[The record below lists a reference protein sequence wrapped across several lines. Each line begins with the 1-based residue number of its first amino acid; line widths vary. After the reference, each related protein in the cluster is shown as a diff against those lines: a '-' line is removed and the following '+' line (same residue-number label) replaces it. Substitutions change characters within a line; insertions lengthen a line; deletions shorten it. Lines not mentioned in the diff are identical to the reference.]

1 MKGKYPMQYQ
11 VFVQADAQPPTH
23 FVASVVG
30 VPNLSVVGATEAEAM
45 ANVRVALEQKLA
57 MGKFVAI
64 EVGNGAGGS
73 SEIPPAGAFEQD
85 ETFDDW
91 MEKLAEIR
99 RAANVWDDVNTAD
112 VTE

>member
-1 MKGKYPMQYQ
+1 MEGEYPMQYQ
-11 VFVQADAQPPTH
+11 VFVQANAQPPTH

-30 VPNLSVVGATEAEAM
+30 VPNLSVIGATEAEAM
-45 ANVRVALEQKLA
+45 ANVRVALAQKLA

-64 EVGNGAGGS
+64 EVGNEAS
-73 SEIPPAGAFEQD
+73 SEIPPAGTFEQD

-99 RAANVWDDVNTAD
+99 QTENVWDDIA
-112 VTE
+112 E